1 MDEFNNNGF
10 NSNENGGGNPFGE
23 QDAQKN
29 PYAYQQPAGQ
39 TGQFGQTQQTQQGGG
54 FDPYNQSAQN
64 QTYNIPPQNGQYQQ
78 NYSYNQQ
85 GIPQNG
91 YIPPQAGMPYQ
102 GYGGMPY
109 QQPSTG
115 MATASLVLGIISIC
129 SGMFMYVFPVLF
141 LMPIIGMI
149 LGIVFKSKRLPVGKG
164 MSTAGIITSVI
175 GLLLPIVFV
184 VIIYLNINE
193 LFQYMENN
201 YPEMYQQ
208 YYEMYS
214 EQFPEWFEGILMM
227 FR

>member
-1 MDEFNNNGF
+1 MDDFNNNGF
-10 NSNENGGGNPFGE
+10 NTNENGGGNQFEE
-23 QDAQKN
+23 QGAQQN
-29 PYAYQQPAGQ
+29 PYAYQQQ
-39 TGQFGQTQQTQQGGG
+39 TGQPGQCGQPQQTQQYGGV
-54 FDPYNQSAQN
+54 DPYNQSAQN
-64 QTYNIPPQNGQYQQ
+64 QPYNMPPQNGQYQQ

-102 GYGGMPY
+102 GYGMPY

-129 SGMFMYVFPVLF
+129 SGLFMYVFPVLF
-141 LMPIIGMI
+141 LLPIIGMI

-164 MSTAGIITSVI
+164 ISTAGIITSVI

-184 VIIYLNINE
+184 VIIYLNMDSLLQI
-193 LFQYMENN
+193 LRDEN
-201 YPEMYQQ
+201 PEMYQQ
-208 YYEMYS
+208 YYEMFG
-214 EQFPEWFEGILMM
+214 EQFPEWFDGILMM